1 MTVKYVKEKKITFR
15 LQITKKP
22 DILQAD
28 PWVKLMSVALV
39 YTHVT
44 WCFTLAWKE
53 N

>member
-1 MTVKYVKEKKITFR
+1 MTVKYVKKIKKIITFR

-39 YTHVT
+39 YTHV
-44 WCFTLAWKE
+44 K
-53 N
+53 

>member
-1 MTVKYVKEKKITFR
+1 MTVKYVKEKKTTFR

-44 WCFTLAWKE
+44 
-53 N
+53 

>member
-1 MTVKYVKEKKITFR
+1 MTVKYVKKKKIIITFR

-39 YTHVT
+39 YTHV
-44 WCFTLAWKE
+44 K
-53 N
+53 